1 MDNKHIFDKQKSRS
15 KKFTYIVVALLC
27 IGAIG
32 TLSYLSYRAVK
43 PTNEPQPQID
53 NTDTV
58 NNTKD
63 DVVDSLPEVETN
75 TQPETE
81 VKEPEPEAEVGGKD
95 YIMPVKSDEVSVK
108 FSLETPVY
116 SKTLG
121 DWRVHDGVDFSAG
134 TGAEVVAVN
143 DGVVEDIIH
152 HDLMGVTVIIK
163 HGDGKKSTYSNL
175 EDSVTLENG
184 QIINQGDVV
193 GRVGATAVYEIADG
207 PHLHFEMSDNGK
219 KIDPLSVIKK

>member
-15 KKFTYIVVALLC
+15 KKFTYIVIALLC

-32 TLSYLSYRAVK
+32 TLSYLSYRAVNQ
-43 PTNEPQPQID
+43 TNEPAPQID

-63 DVVDSLPEVETN
+63 DVVETVPEVQTKAE
-75 TQPETE
+75 PE
-81 VKEPEPEAEVGGKD
+81 VKKEPEVEVGGKE
-95 YIMPVKSDEVSVK
+95 YIMPVKSDEILAE
-108 FSLETPVY
+108 FSLTTPIY

-121 DWRVHDGVDFSAG
+121 DWRVHDGIDFSAD

-143 DGVVEDIIH
+143 DGVVEDITH

-175 EDSVTLENG
+175 EDSVELEKG
-184 QIINQGDVV
+184 QIINQGDLV
-193 GRVGATAVYEIADG
+193 GRVGATAVFEIADG